1 MENSNLTTIFYVS
14 LPNLVTVF
22 KCALKIFLISKIKEK
37 NKNLLFLFAFLS
49 FFFFLKIEATEAVVS
64 SSGKELLKPCH
75 DF

>member
-1 MENSNLTTIFYVS
+1 MGNSNLTTIFYVS
-14 LPNLVTVF
+14 LPNLGTVF
-22 KCALKIFLISKIKEK
+22 KCALKNSPNLKNKRKKIKIFY
-37 NKNLLFLFAFLS
+37 FLFAFL